1 MGDYRT
7 LLVRSPEEFR
17 KRQGIEVFLR
27 HRAVRIDPARREV
40 EFEDLERGQA
50 KRVAY
55 DRLVLATGA
64 RSRRPGLPGEDA
76 PNFFTLKD
84 LHDGMRIRDFVDRRR
99 PGRAVILGSGYIG
112 LEMAEAFRR
121 RGMDVAVLYRGGRP
135 ASRMEP
141 EISAEI
147 LKELERNGV
156 AFFPNQELLGFRIG
170 RQGEIAEV
178 RTGQGSYGADIVLAA
193 LGVVPNTEIA
203 GQAGVALGPTGAI
216 RTDPGQ
222 RTNLEGVFAAGDCC
236 ETYHQV
242 LEDFV
247 HVPLGDVANKQG
259 RVAGLNAAGGAASFP
274 GVVGSQC
281 FQVFSLEVAS
291 TGISEQAALKKGWQ
305 ISTQAIEGPSKVHYM
320 PGSSPLFLKLVFDR
334 SSGRILG
341 AHMAGREGVA
351 RRINTLALAVQ
362 ARVTV
367 QDLARMDFA
376 YAPPFSPPLDPI
388 LVAAEQAQ
396 KKLSR

>member
-1 MGDYRT
+1 
-7 LLVRSPEEFR
+7 
-17 KRQGIEVFLR
+17 VFLK
-27 HRAVRIDPARREV
+27 HRAVRIDRTRREV
-40 EFEDLERGQA
+40 EFEDLEKGGT
-50 KRVAY
+50 KRVGY

-64 RSRRPGLPGEDA
+64 RSRRPGLPGEEA

-84 LHDGMRIRDFVDRRR
+84 LHDGVRIRQFVDRRKPR
-99 PGRAVILGSGYIG
+99 RALILGSGYIG

-121 RGMDVAVLYRGGRP
+121 RGMDALILYRGARP

-147 LKELERNGV
+147 LKELERNAV
-156 AFFPNQELLGFRIG
+156 RFLPNQELLEFRIDG
-170 RQGEIAEV
+170 RDEIVEV
-178 RTGQGSYGADIVLAA
+178 RTNQDSYETDLVLAA

-203 GQAGVALGPTGAI
+203 REAGVALGPTGAI
-216 RTDPGQ
+216 RTDAGQ
-222 RTNLEGVFAAGDCC
+222 RTNLPEVFAAGDCC

-242 LEDFV
+242 LEDYV

-259 RVAGLNAAGGAASFP
+259 RVAGLNAAGGSASFP
-274 GVVGSQC
+274 GIVGSQC

-291 TGISEQAALKKGWQ
+291 TGISEQTARQKGWDIATQ
-305 ISTQAIEGPSKVHYM
+305 IVEAPSKVHYM
-320 PGSSPLFLKLVFDR
+320 PGASPVLLKLVFER
-334 SSGRILG
+334 PTGRILG

-362 ARVTV
+362 ARLTV
-367 QDLARMDFA
+367 QEVARMDFA

-388 LVAAEQAQ
+388 LVAAEQAL
-396 KKLSR
+396 KKVSR

>member
-1 MGDYRT
+1 M
-7 LLVRSPEEFR
+7 LVRSPEEFR
-17 KRQGIEVFLR
+17 RRQGIEVFLK
-27 HRAVRIDPARREV
+27 HRAVRIDPELREV
-40 EFEDLERGQA
+40 EFEDLEEGQT
-50 KRVAY
+50 KRVVY

-64 RSRRPGLPGEDA
+64 RSRKPGLPGEHA

-84 LHDGMRIRDFVDRRR
+84 LHDGIRIRDFVDRKR
-99 PGRAVILGSGYIG
+99 PAQAVILGSGYIG

-121 RGMDVAVLYRGGRP
+121 RGMEVVILYRGGRP

-141 EISAEI
+141 EIWAEI
-147 LKELERNGV
+147 VKELERNQVG
-156 AFFPNQELLGFRIG
+156 FLPNQELRGFRMDS
-170 RQGEIAEV
+170 QGEIVEV
-178 RTGQGSYGADIVLAA
+178 STHQESYGADLVLAA
-193 LGVVPNTEIA
+193 LGVVPNTEFA
-203 GQAGVALGPTGAI
+203 REAGVALGPTGAI
-216 RTDPGQ
+216 RTDPCQ
-222 RTNLEGVFAAGDCC
+222 RTNVPEVFAAGDCC

-259 RVAGLNAAGGAASFP
+259 RVAGLNAAGGSASFP

-291 TGISEQAALKKGWQ
+291 TGISERTALERGWQ
-305 ISTQAIEGPSKVHYM
+305 VATETIQGSSKVPYM
-320 PGSSPLFLKLVFDR
+320 PGASPLTLKLVFDR

-341 AHMAGREGVA
+341 AHMAGKEGVA

-362 ARVTV
+362 ARLTV
-367 QDLARMDFA
+367 QDLSRMDFA
-376 YAPPFSPPLDPI
+376 YAPAFSPPLDPI

-396 KKLSR
+396 KKLS